1 MDNLY
6 PRSKNHLSMI
16 FYANPKAQF
25 LNYQSEIEDAI
36 LAVARSNCY
45 VLGREVQLM
54 EEEFS
59 NYIGTTSAVGVA
71 NGTDAIELALR
82 ALEVGPGDEVITV
95 SHTAVATVAAIEA
108 AGATPVLVDV
118 EPEYYTLN
126 PIQLKE
132 VVTSRTKS
140 VIVVHLYGQSADIDA
155 ITSFCNQHDIF
166 LIEDASQAHGAKYK
180 GRRLGSFGE
189 IGCFSCYPTKN
200 LGAIGDAG
208 LITTNNIDLATKI
221 RMLREYGWLERVS
234 KYAGRNS
241 RLDELQA
248 AILRVKLK
256 YLDADNEKRRKLAK
270 YYSDKLSEL
279 PLQLPIIRL
288 GVESVFHLFVVQ
300 VEDREDLLTYL
311 KKEGILAGIHYP
323 MPIHLQ
329 PAYKGRVLTAKNMS
343 TSEKLVQRII
353 SLPIY
358 PELSISD
365 ANKVV
370 NVIKKFYEST
380 LAYDKS

>member
-1 MDNLY
+1 
-6 PRSKNHLSMI
+6 MI

-25 LNYQSEIEDAI
+25 QSYQSEIEDAI
-36 LAVARSNCY
+36 LAVARSNSY
-45 VLGREVQLM
+45 VLGREVQLI

-59 NYIGTTSAVGVA
+59 SYIGTTSAVGVA

-82 ALEVGPGDEVITV
+82 SLEVGPGDEVITV
-95 SHTAVATVAAIEA
+95 SFTAVATVAAIEA
-108 AGATPVLVDV
+108 AGAIPVLVDV
-118 EPEYYTLN
+118 DPKFYTLN

-132 VVTSRTKS
+132 VITPRTKL
-140 VIVVHLYGQSADIDA
+140 VIVVHLYGQSADMDA
-155 ITSFCNQHDIF
+155 ITSFCHQNNIF

-221 RMLREYGWLERVS
+221 RMLREYGWLERIS

-248 AILRVKLK
+248 AVLRVKLK
-256 YLDADNEKRRKLAK
+256 YLDTDNEKRRKLAK

-279 PLQLPIIRL
+279 PIQLPIIRS
-288 GVESVFHLFVVQ
+288 GAESVFHLFVVQ
-300 VEDREDLLTYL
+300 VEDRQDLLAYL

-323 MPIHLQ
+323 LPIHLQ

-343 TSEKLVQRII
+343 TSEKLVKRII

-365 ANKVV
+365 AKKIV
-370 NVIKKFYEST
+370 NVLKKFYESR
-380 LAYDKS
+380 LSYDKS